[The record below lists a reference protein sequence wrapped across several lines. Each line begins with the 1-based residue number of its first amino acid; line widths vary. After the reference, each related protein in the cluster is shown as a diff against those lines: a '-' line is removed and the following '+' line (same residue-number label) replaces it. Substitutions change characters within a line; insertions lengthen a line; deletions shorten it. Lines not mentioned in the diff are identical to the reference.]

1 VPDPQELTNIFAQ
14 GSVWALPLAFTLGL
28 LATLTPSTFP
38 LAPVIVG
45 YVGTGARS
53 RGAAWGRALAFLGGL
68 TLVNVGVGAFFGAA
82 GALAQELVG
91 GNLAVWNALAGL
103 MTLLTGLGALGWL
116 HLPLPALGI
125 ASNPTGT
132 WQGAFVLGL
141 PFGLVTCPTC
151 VPLLVPLALGAAVT
165 RLAWYGGLLFLA
177 FAIGRGIPLLILGG
191 AAGLFK
197 GLKGVARA
205 MPTIER
211 GAALLLL
218 LAAVYFF
225 VEAVRWLF
233 WQTLM

>member
-1 VPDPQELTNIFAQ
+1 MPESQALANVFAQ
-14 GSVWALPLAFTLGL
+14 GSVAALPLAFALGL
-28 LATLTPSTFP
+28 LATFTPSTFP

-45 YVGTGARS
+45 YVGAGARS
-53 RGAAWGRALAFLGGL
+53 RVAAWGRALAFLGGL

-103 MTLLTGLGALGWL
+103 FTLVTGLAALGRIR
-116 HLPLPALGI
+116 LPLPALGPT
-125 ASNPTGT
+125 SNPTGT

-151 VPLLVPLALGAAVT
+151 VPLLVPLALGAALT
-165 RLAWYGGLLFLA
+165 RVAWYGGLLFLA

-191 AAGLFK
+191 AAGLFT

-211 GAALLLL
+211 GGAFLL
-218 LAAVYFF
+218 LAAAAYFF
-225 VEAVRWLF
+225 VEAVRWMF